1 MSFGFKRR
9 PTTAPSIASNASVA
23 RRLASNAD
31 IIDRNGNED
40 DTEPLTSNIVPTGRS
55 TPRLA
60 PPKKE
65 AIATTRGSRFGYREK
80 VNRLNK
86 VADLN
91 AQTCDFGDGGG
102 SNNIN
107 NVIKIRPNGKTTTTT
122 NTVGLQS
129 TDNNRNRVNKTGYQP
144 SVIK

>member
-31 IIDRNGNED
+31 VIDRNGNED

-60 PPKKE
+60 PPKKKPSPQRE
-65 AIATTRGSRFGYREK
+65 AAVLDIVK
-80 VNRLNK
+80 K
-86 VADLN
+86 
-91 AQTCDFGDGGG
+91 
-102 SNNIN
+102 
-107 NVIKIRPNGKTTTTT
+107 
-122 NTVGLQS
+122 
-129 TDNNRNRVNKTGYQP
+129 
-144 SVIK
+144 